1 MALRTC
7 RRLQP
12 YWPSAAILDRDI
24 LLSVKPALA
33 NLQFGNG
40 ANGLTNVIASVGQL
54 RALGL
59 TFGTNPDG
67 TITVGTSFDTTIAV
81 WQHEINEILGGGG
94 IGPTL
99 GNPLAQ
105 AFGATDLYRYSG
117 LHTPSYTRDTSA
129 TACLSVDG
137 GATCIALRASI
148 KAASAISEISSRPPW
163 ARASSNHGK
172 FAVLPSELLL
182 RPPSPAS
189 ALNFKC

>member
-1 MALRTC
+1 
-7 RRLQP
+7 
-12 YWPSAAILDRDI
+12 
-24 LLSVKPALA
+24 
-33 NLQFGNG
+33 
-40 ANGLTNVIASVGQL
+40 
-54 RALGL
+54 ALGL

-94 IGPTL
+94 IGSRL

-129 TACLSVDG
+129 TGCLSVDG

-148 KAASAISEISSRPPW
+148 KAASAISEISSRPPGPV
-163 ARASSNHGK
+163 RVPIMGNLRSS
-172 FAVLPSELLL
+172 L
-182 RPPSPAS
+182 RSFSS
-189 ALNFKC
+189 APLRQPQP